1 MWTFYERCC
10 FELTEAQQNNKI
22 FDTFLN
28 KKVVDF
34 VKLSQMLLYFEPIV
48 SIYKPNLDASLMN
61 HLPRLLKSVEGERLY
76 SGLENK
82 FRKISDYWAQQIKRD
97 LMNQGKGVPE
107 PIIMDRI
114 KESADTLEL
123 THFLKVIIYLSKE
136 NSLVKASFWK
146 TNFLFSNFLFGQ
158 NAQIYVHIETLF
170 MSLSIICQSAKGNAH
185 FSSENAKKYKTLLMA
200 MFNSVLN
207 LYDVTFDKL
216 HIMRMNLLK
225 KGKDKSGGT
234 LSFLKMNKVTTF
246 FSEAGDVQLTSAATK
261 KRENIKNIKFFKIL
275 MYFSV
280 GFKNF
285 IRECSSDLQGSSL
298 SEPIVQVLHILCQ
311 ISSEVD
317 SMKVKQDNMLKLNQE
332 LGNDKKEFV
341 VLREAPVDP
350 EVLQRRAEREL
361 REAQQKELE
370 HNSNLAKN
378 YLKNMGN
385 TDQIIYENEQDDDGY
400 VMKQTFNKKLDK
412 KTQQYLDQIKKLQ
425 YADEYDD
432 TLEYDDKKRRNQEE
446 NKNKHFKTVTLKV
459 DQVEEYDSEDES
471 EDDFKEY
478 DPNFKHR
485 AVDPH
490 ERDLDEEETP
500 KEGMSR
506 GANRGNYNRRG
517 RGAKGNYENEQ
528 AKKKNNRD
536 YERKQR

>member
-1 MWTFYERCC
+1 
-10 FELTEAQQNNKI
+10 
-22 FDTFLN
+22 
-28 KKVVDF
+28 
-34 VKLSQMLLYFEPIV
+34 
-48 SIYKPNLDASLMN
+48 
-61 HLPRLLKSVEGERLY
+61 
-76 SGLENK
+76 
-82 FRKISDYWAQQIKRD
+82 
-97 LMNQGKGVPE
+97 MNQGKGVPE

-285 IRECSSDLQGSSL
+285 IRECSSDL
-298 SEPIVQVLHILCQ
+298 
-311 ISSEVD
+311 
-317 SMKVKQDNMLKLNQE
+317 
-332 LGNDKKEFV
+332 
-341 VLREAPVDP
+341 
-350 EVLQRRAEREL
+350 
-361 REAQQKELE
+361 
-370 HNSNLAKN
+370 
-378 YLKNMGN
+378 
-385 TDQIIYENEQDDDGY
+385 
-400 VMKQTFNKKLDK
+400 
-412 KTQQYLDQIKKLQ
+412 
-425 YADEYDD
+425 
-432 TLEYDDKKRRNQEE
+432 
-446 NKNKHFKTVTLKV
+446 
-459 DQVEEYDSEDES
+459 
-471 EDDFKEY
+471 
-478 DPNFKHR
+478 
-485 AVDPH
+485 
-490 ERDLDEEETP
+490 
-500 KEGMSR
+500 
-506 GANRGNYNRRG
+506 
-517 RGAKGNYENEQ
+517 
-528 AKKKNNRD
+528 
-536 YERKQR
+536 